1 MSLLPSIFNLPFVKE
16 AMLYAAS
23 RTTHLRRGP
32 SDTLARLLRYP
43 KIPGTI
49 PWARNTVALADSK
62 IAVVTTAGYY
72 AKGQP
77 AFLEGSPAGDWTF
90 RVIHRDIPLTKL
102 ILSNHTVDRRPA
114 LLDPNLLFPLDRL
127 ADLKNQ
133 GIIGSVAN
141 NHYSFYSFTARP
153 NRVIDGSAK
162 DTARRIRY
170 EGVDKVIILTASIL
184 SQEIAFLV
192 QRAIEDEGV
201 PTVSLAYTPQA
212 VEAFRPARA
221 CLMSKGSLFR
231 QEEYLER
238 DVQMNLLCFMLAQFE
253 EMTEPGSVKKVV
265 FTLPAGERHRSP
277 VPPSRPRPENAPAP
291 PQKDFFE

>member
-1 MSLLPSIFNLPFVKE
+1 
-16 AMLYAAS
+16 MLYASS

-43 KIPGTI
+43 KIAGTV

-77 AFLEGSPAGDWTF
+77 AFLEHSPAGDWTF
-90 RVIHRDIPLTKL
+90 RVIHKDMALSKL

-127 ADLKNQ
+127 TDLKNQ
-133 GIIGSVAN
+133 GVIGSVAN
-141 NHYSFYSFTARP
+141 NHYSFYSFSARP
-153 NRVIDGSAK
+153 NRVMDGSAK

-170 EGVDKVIILTASIL
+170 EGVDKAIILTSSIL

-201 PTVSLAYTPQA
+201 PTVSLAYTQQA
-212 VEAFRPARA
+212 VESFRPPRA
-221 CLMSKGSLFR
+221 CLMTKGSLFR
-231 QEEYLER
+231 QQEYLEP
-238 DVQMNLLCFMLAQFE
+238 DVQMNLLRFMLAQFD
-253 EMTEPGSVKKVV
+253 EMNEPGSLKKVV
-265 FTLPAGERHRSP
+265 FSLPAGERVRNP
-277 VPPSRPRPENAPAP
+277 ATPPSRTKPVDPAQAAS
-291 PQKDFFE
+291 QKDLFE